1 MTTIR
6 AAIAA
11 ALFAT
16 SFGCAAAD
24 TFDTSAG
31 NLLAVLRES
40 PGANKQEAALRPIGK
55 VRATLKDGR
64 EVEFEASWV
73 DWLGDLHVRL
83 VFDGGQRLQTASPE
97 DLERLQLSPD
107 QAVARAMQN
116 LRERYGA
123 PVAED
128 FGGGLTVVRGGAPDL
143 VSSYVLDQAFWMEQL
158 RLHPQGVI
166 VSAPQRTRIVFA
178 PVGDDAALFSL
189 QFSAAA
195 LFARDNRTRLSSA
208 LYLFKDGRWS
218 VYQPAQGALTEPAA
232 ASLPR

>member
-11 ALFAT
+11 AFFAAPLA
-16 SFGCAAAD
+16 CAAE
-24 TFDTSAG
+24 TFDTGAA
-31 NLLAVLRES
+31 NLLAVLRET
-40 PGANKQEAALRPIGK
+40 PGANKQDEALRPIGK

-64 EVEFEASWV
+64 EVEFEASWF

-83 VFDGGQRLQTASPE
+83 VFDGGQRLQTASPD
-97 DLERLQLSPD
+97 DLQRLQLSPE
-107 QAVARAMQN
+107 QAIARAMRN

-123 PVAED
+123 PAAED
-128 FGGGLTVVRGGAPDL
+128 WGGGLMIVRGGAPDL
-143 VSSYVLDQAFWMEQL
+143 VSSYVLDHAFWMEQL
-158 RLHPQGVI
+158 RVHPQGVL
-166 VSAPQRTRIVFA
+166 VAAPQRTGIVFA

-195 LFARDNRTRLSSA
+195 LFAGNDRARLSSA

-218 VYQPAQGALTEPAA
+218 VYQPAQGTLSEPAA
-232 ASLPR
+232 AALPR